1 MVVVVE
7 KMILLK
13 VAKGA
18 RENGGRTIGVI
29 PERLMSVEF
38 IDHDASQM
46 HVVKDMR
53 ERKGLIE
60 SLADSFIALPGGIGT
75 LEELLEIWVGR
86 YLGFHNKPIAI
97 LDPSGVYGS
106 LRLALDDLTAMNFMK
121 PGQHE
126 LVSWC
131 NTIDSAIKHVT
142 S

>member
-1 MVVVVE
+1 MGE
-7 KMILLK
+7 

-53 ERKGLIE
+53 EREGLIE
-60 SLADSFIALPGGIGT
+60 RLSDGFIALPGGIGT

-106 LRLALDDLTAMNFMK
+106 LRLALDDLTVMNFMK

-142 S
+142 

>member
-1 MVVVVE
+1 MGE
-7 KMILLK
+7 

-18 RENGGRTIGVI
+18 RENGGITIGVI

-60 SLADSFIALPGGIGT
+60 SLADGFIALPGGIGT